1 MLFNDSGTRH
11 KEEAL
16 SVLKNS
22 IGGIKDMNNKIF
34 SGHISALFCII
45 IWSTTYISS
54 KVLLRT
60 FLPIEILV
68 IRFFIGLLVLMILCP
83 KSLEFQGKKELY
95 YIGAGFFGIFIY
107 YQMDN
112 IALLY
117 TMASNLGVIMSIA
130 PFFTAILTKLFYP
143 DEESMNKLFV
153 IGFLFAM
160 TGIAMISFNGAK
172 LSINP
177 KGDLLAIF
185 GAFAWAMYSVLFKK
199 INSFGHA
206 TILDTKRCNFYGF
219 LFMIP
224 LFIME
229 KGQIQIERFS
239 DIVVLGNFLYLSV
252 LASAICFIAWNY
264 ATRAVGI
271 LTTSVYIY
279 LGPVITIAASY
290 LILHEPI
297 TKLMIIGTMF
307 TLIGLI
313 LSEYSEYFVKI
324 KKYIDK

>member
-1 MLFNDSGTRH
+1 M
-11 KEEAL
+11 
-16 SVLKNS
+16 KNS
-22 IGGIKDMNNKIF
+22 TLN
-34 SGHISALFCII
+34 GHLSALFCII

-54 KVLLRT
+54 KILLKR
-60 FLPIEILV
+60 FLPVEILV
-68 IRFFIGLLVLMILCP
+68 IRFLIGLLVLMLICP
-83 KSLEFQGKKELY
+83 KRLKFQGKKEFY

-130 PFFTAILTKLFYP
+130 PFFTAILTKIFYP
-143 DEESMNKLFV
+143 KEKSFDKSFV
-153 IGFLFAM
+153 IGFLFAI
-160 TGIAMISFNGAK
+160 TGIALISFNGAK

-185 GAFAWAMYSVLFKK
+185 GAFAWSLYSVLFKK

-224 LFIME
+224 LFFFE
-229 KGQIQIERFS
+229 GGQMHVKSFTNPVI
-239 DIVVLGNFLYLSV
+239 LANFLYLSV

-264 ATRAVGI
+264 ATRSVGVM
-271 LTTSVYIY
+271 TTSIYIY

-297 TKLMIIGTMF
+297 TKLMIVGTIL

-313 LSEYSEYFVKI
+313 YSEYSEYIIKC
-324 KKYIDK
+324 KKYIDN